1 VTGTDDR
8 RAVRVLSDEDVAEC
22 LDLETLLPAVADAL
36 CAQGRGEVER
46 PERPHLPIGEGAVP
60 PEGGDPN
67 PEPCGTGLVM
77 PAYVHGSPYY
87 ASKTVSVV
95 DANPARGLSTV
106 NAAISL
112 TDSRTGLPV
121 AYLAGNRLTNARTA
135 CIGGLAAR
143 ELAADAPVRVG
154 VIGAGTQARWQ
165 VRGIAAATDVG
176 SVRVYS
182 PSDSRAACAADLR
195 KEGIDCEAVE
205 SAAAAVR
212 GASVVVTATTATA
225 PVLDGDDLAPGTVVV
240 AVGAY
245 TPETRE
251 LDDRTV
257 DRAAEL
263 FADVPEEAAET
274 GDFPNHGADDL
285 TPFSAV
291 LEGVAGRKRPDDVL
305 VVASVGTAVL
315 DAAAA
320 ELIYGTAVEDG
331 VGLETTL

>member
-1 VTGTDDR
+1 MPSIDDPR
-8 RAVRVLSDEDVAEC
+8 TMRILSDADVADC

-36 CAQGRGEVER
+36 RAQGRGDVER
-46 PERPHLPIGEGAVP
+46 PERPHFPIGKGATP
-60 PEGGDPN
+60 PDGGDPS
-67 PEPCGTGLVM
+67 PEPRGTGLVM

-87 ASKTVSVV
+87 ATKIASVV
-95 DANPARGLSTV
+95 EDNPTRGLPTV
-106 NAAISL
+106 NAAIAL

-121 AYLAGNRLTNARTA
+121 AHLAGTRITNARTG

-143 ELAADAPVRVG
+143 ELAPERPVRVG

-165 VRGIAAATDVG
+165 VRAIAAATEIDT
-176 SVRVYS
+176 VRVYS
-182 PSDSRAACAADLR
+182 PSESRETCASELR
-195 KEGIDCEAVE
+195 EAGIDAEAVGS
-205 SAAAAVR
+205 SAAAV
-212 GASVVVTATTATA
+212 GDASVVVTATTATT
-225 PVLDGDDLAPGTVVV
+225 PVFDGDALSPGTLVI

-251 LDDRTV
+251 LDDRAV

-274 GDFPNHGADDL
+274 GDFPNRGADAL

-291 LEGVAGRKRPDDVL
+291 LEGNAGREHPDDVL

-320 ELIYGTAVEDG
+320 EIVYETAVETG
-331 VGLETTL
+331 VGTETTL